1 MTSAASASFSAR
13 SSTQVPARIFRRVSR
28 LHSFMLRRYWCRR
41 MRISMIAG
49 SSSGTCR
56 GPTRATC
63 GPTSAK
69 WKSKM
74 KGITEQAGRDCK
86 AYKLARNYM
95 LGLPGVT
102 DKVLQR
108 YLSIPLSDTPSTMA
122 EVFLRLLLSLRN
134 KGMMATVIPAELVHS
149 LGRVLNS
156 FDPVTATQRF
166 TSADDLLDTI
176 VEKLR
181 PAGQIRRGPGC
192 LWPLFARGTLSG
204 ARFLGQ
210 FKSGPHFLAWV
221 KTSTTTP
228 ASEPPSPLLLSKEID
243 GFGFALGC
251 DFLKELGFLNF
262 AKPDV
267 HVKAITKGLK
277 LSIETAN
284 DYAVFKDVVR
294 IAAHCDKTPYD
305 VDKLFWLVGSGPLLP
320 APINRS
326 CRDRPGWVHPE
337 GVQGARLVPKR
348 LRRGCV
354 TLQTLGHAPNPG
366 AGTRERHADA
376 GRIENTRTPG
386 PGSCWS
392 RPSWAW
398 ARSSANRIKRLK

>member
-1 MTSAASASFSAR
+1 
-13 SSTQVPARIFRRVSR
+13 
-28 LHSFMLRRYWCRR
+28 
-41 MRISMIAG
+41 
-49 SSSGTCR
+49 
-56 GPTRATC
+56 
-63 GPTSAK
+63 
-69 WKSKM
+69 M

-86 AYKLARNYM
+86 AYELARDHM
-95 LGLPGVT
+95 LEFPGVT

-108 YLSIPLSDTPSTMA
+108 YLSAASRRRSRTMA

-134 KGMMATVIPAELVHS
+134 KGMMATVIPAEFVHS

-156 FDPVTATQRF
+156 FDPVTVTQRF
-166 TSADDLLDTI
+166 ASADDLLDTI
-176 VEKLR
+176 VKKLK
-181 PAGQIRRGPGC
+181 PAGQIRRGRPGC

-210 FKSGPHFLAWV
+210 FKSGPDFLAWV
-221 KTSTTTP
+221 KTFDDDSRKR
-228 ASEPPSPLLLSKEID
+228 AALPLLLSKEID

-305 VDKLFWLVGSGPLLP
+305 VDKLFWLVGSGRFYLHPSIGHV
-320 APINRS
+320 ATD
-326 CRDRPGWVHPE
+326 RDGFIQKATRV
-337 GVQGARLVPKR
+337 
-348 LRRGCV
+348 
-354 TLQTLGHAPNPG
+354 LG
-366 AGTRERHADA
+366 
-376 GRIENTRTPG
+376 
-386 PGSCWS
+386 
-392 RPSWAW
+392 
-398 ARSSANRIKRLK
+398 

>member
-1 MTSAASASFSAR
+1 MGRVAA
-13 SSTQVPARIFRRVSR
+13 RRA
-28 LHSFMLRRYWCRR
+28 LRVAQHR
-41 MRISMIAG
+41 
-49 SSSGTCR
+49 
-56 GPTRATC
+56 P
-63 GPTSAK
+63 K
-69 WKSKM
+69 WKSEM

-134 KGMMATVIPAELVHS
+134 KGMMATVIPAEFVHS

-156 FDPVTATQRF
+156 FDPVTATQCF

-176 VEKLR
+176 VEKLS

-210 FKSGPHFLAWV
+210 FKSGPDFLAWV
-221 KTSTTTP
+221 KTFDDDSRKR
-228 ASEPPSPLLLSKEID
+228 AALPLLLSKEID

-305 VDKLFWLVGSGPLLP
+305 VDKLFWLVGSGRFYLHPSIGHV
-320 APINRS
+320 ATD
-326 CRDRPGWVHPE
+326 RDGFIQKASRV
-337 GVQGARLVPKR
+337 
-348 LRRGCV
+348 
-354 TLQTLGHAPNPG
+354 LG
-366 AGTRERHADA
+366 
-376 GRIENTRTPG
+376 
-386 PGSCWS
+386 
-392 RPSWAW
+392 
-398 ARSSANRIKRLK
+398 